1 MAAAFTFGFVLEDKD
16 EDEFKAPLEKEV
28 ESENNLD
35 NSAASD
41 QMTKLPASS
50 NSDANMIRKPFYFFE
65 TSLLQ
70 RLLTERAREE
80 IVHEELVY
88 GETIIRRVDVDQTSF
103 VDNNNNDE
111 RDLVDAAEAET
122 ATTSTTSSTAA
133 TTSPQK
139 LKLRSHHPSDLL
151 PGVYEGGATVWEGS
165 YDLME
170 YLQQNMEIMPRVQSV
185 LELGCGHALPSIY
198 VMQLCQPQV
207 VLLVDY
213 NDNVLK
219 DVTISNLVVNFCG
232 FASESVLEN
241 VVLGAGDW
249 MQMSEQLLRL
259 KSKQSATTDND
270 ENGEAAGEEAINGNT
285 SKISCSSSTK
295 LPVDGQFDMILAAE
309 TLYTPQAAQET
320 AYLIDQHLSADGTAY
335 VSTKRYYFGVG
346 GGTDVFGECASKYGL
361 QVETVHVVNT
371 GLGNV
376 REVLR
381 VKKRP
386 HVTDDNCG

>member
-1 MAAAFTFGFVLEDKD
+1 MAAAFTFGFVLED
-16 EDEFKAPLEKEV
+16 EETSKAPFDEELE
-28 ESENNLD
+28 SDIIANA
-35 NSAASD
+35 AASD
-41 QMTKLPASS
+41 QTTILPACSSRSS
-50 NSDANMIRKPFYFFE
+50 NTNADSSDTRKPFYFFE
-65 TSLLQ
+65 TTLLQ

-88 GETIIRRVDVDQTSF
+88 GETVVRRVDVDQTSY
-103 VDNNNNDE
+103 VDNNNDE
-111 RDLVDAAEAET
+111 RDHVGESL
-122 ATTSTTSSTAA
+122 TSTTTSSSRT
-133 TTSPQK
+133 
-139 LKLRSHHPSDLL
+139 LKLRTHHPSDLL

-165 YDLME
+165 YDLIE
-170 YLQQNMEIMPRVQSV
+170 YLQQNMEMIAGVRSV
-185 LELGCGHALPSIY
+185 LELGCGHALPSVY

-213 NDNVLK
+213 NEDVLK

-232 FASESVLEN
+232 FDSESVLDN

-249 MQMSEQLLRL
+249 MQMSEQLLQL
-259 KSKQSATTDND
+259 HEKQLATIDN
-270 ENGEAAGEEAINGNT
+270 EEEASNGN
-285 SKISCSSSTK
+285 SSSSSSSCCSNNSK

-309 TLYTPQAAQET
+309 TLYTPQAARET
-320 AYLIDQHLSADGTAY
+320 AYLLDQHLSADGTAY